1 MATTPTNTA
10 ISCGRST
17 LRRMMVSGKP
27 TCWVDFACLLV
38 AFTVYVLHLL
48 LVQAPSTT

>member
-1 MATTPTNTA
+1 MAP
-10 ISCGRST
+10 
-17 LRRMMVSGKP
+17 VEEGKQP
-27 TCWVDFACLLV
+27 GQVV